1 MSELIRM
8 NNVSKI
14 YNKGKSNEVVAL
26 DSVDFTLERGESLA
40 VMGVS

>member
-14 YNKGKSNEVVAL
+14 YNKGKSNEVEIGRAHV
-26 DSVDFTLERGESLA
+26 
-40 VMGVS
+40 